1 MTGTKKRK
9 TICSLLIGLNLAFI
23 WGNSLVNGADSGA
36 FSGGIMA
43 WINGFLGL
51 GAAGA
56 EILHLLIRKAAHFTE
71 FASLGMLLAWGCCM
85 KNCSGGTRL
94 TGPLLAGVLA
104 ACIDE
109 TIQIFVDGR
118 GSSLLD
124 VWVDI
129 FGVLTGIVIL
139 LLGHHYRKKKHNYN
153 ILEETT

>member
-36 FSGGIMA
+36 FSGGIMV

-71 FASLGMLLAWGCCM
+71 FASLGMLLAWGCCIRY
-85 KNCSGGTRL
+85 CSGRVRL
-94 TGPLLAGVLA
+94 TEPLLTGVLT

-124 VWVDI
+124 VWVDT
-129 FGVLTGIVIL
+129 FGVMVGIGIL
-139 LLGHHYRKKKHNYN
+139 FLGHDYRKKKHNHH
-153 ILEETT
+153 ILEEIT